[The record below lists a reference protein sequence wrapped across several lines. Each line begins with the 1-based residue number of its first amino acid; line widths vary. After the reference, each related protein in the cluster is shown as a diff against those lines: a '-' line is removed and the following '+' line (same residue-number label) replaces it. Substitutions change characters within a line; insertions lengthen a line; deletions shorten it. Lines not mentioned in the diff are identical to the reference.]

1 MHHRIAMGDVNI
13 KHVERIASE
22 GLEILLHLP
31 IAVVPREGG
40 AKLAAIEV
48 ARAQKT
54 RSFEL
59 RAALALA
66 KLYPSAGRAL
76 EAHDALAP
84 GSKAF
89 RRRRNSRRSCRRRR
103 CSRRSRNL

>member
-22 GLEILLHLP
+22 VLEILLHLP
-31 IAVVPREGG
+31 FDIVPREGG
-40 AKLAAIEV
+40 AKLTAIEV

-66 KLYPSAGRAL
+66 KLYPSPGRAL
-76 EAHDALAP
+76 EAHDVLAP
-84 GSKAF
+84 ALEGL
-89 RRRRNSRRSCRRRR
+89 RRRRNSRRSWRRRR
-103 CSRRSRNL
+103 CSRRLRNL